1 MAFFAL
7 PGRVVERLAHT
18 RAIGW
23 PIAPWRAANMRL
35 VAGEQ
40 PGGVSGRPAL
50 NLALLAVLGAGIVLL
65 NCWMARWRVVPE
77 HPRAFMLLFLGQLA
91 LYAVAAVWVTAR
103 RLPLRGALA
112 IIVLVALASRL
123 AFVAQAPTVS
133 DDIYRYVWDGRIQAA
148 GINPYRHAPADP
160 ALAAYRDRA
169 IYPFINRKAVPTIY
183 PPVAQAI
190 FRAIY
195 SLHRDSVAWT
205 RIAFIGFDLLTIA
218 VIAGLLSRLGLRPER
233 VLLYAWH
240 PLLIL
245 ELGHSGHI
253 DIVTICFLTLALRAR
268 LSDRPWR
275 AGFLLACAA
284 LTKFYALIALPA
296 LLFQARRRDF
306 RLPLALMVTMAL
318 AYLPFLSV
326 GPAVFGYLGGYVQE
340 EGIASGDRF
349 YPLALLK
356 LWRGGTL
363 PALMPPWGLPPL
375 GLAQLYAGGLLLVMG
390 ALALWCWLRP
400 VASLRAIPAR
410 VLLLFAVFIAL
421 ATPTYPWYSLL
432 ALAFVPFVGKRLL
445 TVALVLVSGAG
456 FLYLQWW
463 WPASGGWVRAIAY
476 GGGLFGLLLVVI
488 ASVVRLSRHRRDDA
502 QASSVTTE
510 PASLFDRF
518 PWLYIICREWLF
530 RDHTARIVAALW
542 PSGTPQS
549 GARVLEVGCGPGLY
563 ARRMARRFGQLQVLG
578 LDRSPAQLRRASAR
592 ATAERLDNCRFVL
605 GDARALTQPAG
616 TIDAIV
622 ASRLFTILPEREQSL
637 AEMHRVLRA
646 GGRCFIAE
654 PRSRFWTALPL
665 RALWFLARVACLGG
679 HAPRKYREPTSAT
692 VLTDAAFLDL
702 LHSQPWGAVSPWHDR
717 QYHYALCEK
726 AAPRSAVEALAAD

>member
-1 MAFFAL
+1 MAFFAA
-7 PGRVVERLAHT
+7 PTHAAPRLS
-18 RAIGW
+18 RARAVCW
-23 PIAPWRAANMRL
+23 LMAPCRAANAQL
-35 VAGEQ
+35 VAVEQ
-40 PGGVSGRPAL
+40 SGGVSGRAAL
-50 NLALLAVLGAGIVLL
+50 NLALLAFLGMGIVLL
-65 NCWMARWRVVPE
+65 NGWIAQWRAVPE
-77 HPRAFMLLFLGQLA
+77 HPRAFMLLLLGQLA
-91 LYAVAAVWVTAR
+91 LYAVAAVWVTVR
-103 RLPLRGALA
+103 RLPVRGALA

-148 GINPYRHAPADP
+148 GINPYRYVPADP
-160 ALAAYRDRA
+160 ALTAYRDQA

-183 PPVAQAI
+183 PPVAQGI

-195 SLHRDSVAWT
+195 ALQQESVAWT
-205 RIAFIGFDLLTIA
+205 RIVFIGFDLLTIV
-218 VIAGLLSRLGLRPER
+218 VIAGLLLRLGLRPER

-253 DIVTICFLTLALRAR
+253 DIVTICFLVLALWAR

-296 LLFQARRRDF
+296 LLFRSRRRDF
-306 RLPLALMVTMAL
+306 RLPFALIVTIAL

-356 LWRGGTL
+356 QWRGGDL
-363 PALMPPWGLPPL
+363 PALILPWGLPQL
-375 GLAQLYAGGLLLVMG
+375 GLAQLYAGAFLLIMG

-400 VASLRAIPAR
+400 IGSLRAIPTR
-410 VLLLFAVFIAL
+410 ILLLFAVFIAL

-432 ALAFVPFVGKRLL
+432 ALAFIPFASKRLMAVA
-445 TVALVLVSGAG
+445 VALVSASG

-463 WPASGGWVRAIAY
+463 WPVSGGLVRAIAY
-476 GGGLFGLLLVVI
+476 GSGFFGLFLLVI
-488 ASVVRLSRHRRDDA
+488 SVALRLSRHRRDGA
-502 QASSVTTE
+502 QDSATATE

-530 RDHTARIVAALW
+530 RDHTTRIIALLW
-542 PSGTPQS
+542 PSGTPQF
-549 GARVLEVGCGPGLY
+549 GERFLEVGCGPGLY
-563 ARRMARRFGQLQVLG
+563 SRGMARRFSQLRVLG
-578 LDRSPAQLRRASAR
+578 LDRSPAQLLHARAR
-592 ATAERLDNCRFVL
+592 ATAQRLDNCRFVL
-605 GDARALTQPAG
+605 GDARALTQPAE

-622 ASRLFTILPEREQSL
+622 ASRLFTILPERELSL

-665 RALWFLARVACLGG
+665 GALWFLAKAARFTGY
-679 HAPRKYREPTSAT
+679 APRSYREPTSAT
-692 VLTDAAFLDL
+692 VLTDAAFLAL
-702 LHSQPWGAVSPWHDR
+702 LHSQPWGAVSQWHDR

-726 AAPRSAVEALAAD
+726 AASRRAVAALAAD